1 VKGAGPAREAAQ
13 LLALRRLRQQR
24 AEAAHGAAIRR
35 TGEASDTAD
44 AAGAAHREAEAAWSA
59 AMVDPR
65 LAFTMAAAWGAV
77 LGDSHAGAQEAARVF
92 EEAAEAGKCRATEAA
107 RATAESD
114 VAKDLAHRLARRR
127 RRAVEERDLARF
139 EDSAGARRRGG

>member
-1 VKGAGPAREAAQ
+1 MKGSAPAREAAQ

-35 TGEASDTAD
+35 TGEASEAAD

-65 LAFTMAAAWGAV
+65 LAFTMAAAWGIV
-77 LGDSHAGAQEAARVF
+77 LGESHAGALEADRAF
-92 EEAAEAGKCRATEAA
+92 EEAAEAGKGRAAAAA
-107 RATAESD
+107 RAAAETD
-114 VAKDLAHRLARRR
+114 LAQDLAHRLARRR

-139 EDSAGARRRGG
+139 EDSAGAHRRAG